1 MCTAV
6 SFVKS
11 TRMMFKKNKKL
22 IYEKNRKK
30 NIINISIEIGFLCLS
45 QSSLLY
51 SYGKYGLS
59 IKLWNKTVVTATVMT
74 IGPRMIHT
82 YLLSKLCVL
91 QHLVMKT
98 IRSIWVLQL
107 LISRLLMHFYNME
120 YLIISAIFFFTC
132 NQQNSNYCWENQI
145 LFYFCFIVF
154 YRMYFISR
162 GRNVGLAL

>member
-22 IYEKNRKK
+22 IYKKNRKK
-30 NIINISIEIGFLCLS
+30 KIINISIEIGFLCLS

-51 SYGKYGLS
+51 RYRYGKYGLS

-120 YLIISAIFFFTC
+120 YLIISAIFFLHVINKTL
-132 NQQNSNYCWENQI
+132 I
-145 LFYFCFIVF
+145 IVGKTKFYFIFVTLFFIEC
-154 YRMYFISR
+154 IS
-162 GRNVGLAL
+162 